1 MYEPHTVNV
10 ILHASFTNLH
20 HDDPKNTLC
29 FFFHFNCKF
38 LIKVFSLSVFIYKLS
53 EAPLIKIESLC
64 MMQSFVLKGR
74 EMLNHDAT
82 WNLHLWTLKE
92 FLFSTLFCTHLKIV
106 CLNATKYAREV
117 EEEPFSRLYSV
128 HTLDFFCKLPF
139 VPNYL
144 LPYF

>member
-20 HDDPKNTLC
+20 YDDPKNTLC

-128 HTLDFFCKLPF
+128 HTLDFFLQIAIRA
-139 VPNYL
+139 
-144 LPYF
+144 